1 MLFGVIGLLAAG
13 LGLLLCVSRGLDAK
27 PRLQVKILDV
37 LDGRSVKVQT
47 KDEVQVVRLGGIG
60 YPDGDEWS
68 IVDGRKL
75 ISDLTY
81 GRMLEM
87 EVLNERKGEV

>member
-1 MLFGVIGLLAAG
+1 M
-13 LGLLLCVSRGLDAK
+13 
-27 PRLQVKILDV
+27 
-37 LDGRSVKVQT
+37 QT

-60 YPDGDEWS
+60 YPDGDERS

-81 GRMLEM
+81 GRILEM
-87 EVLNERKGEV
+87 EVVNERKGEV